1 MAVLGQVIT
10 KRQSNPNA
18 YDYDDDNDYRCD
30 RYGNCYSTWGSW
42 GRWVVLVLIIVG
54 FLLLAFALS
63 CMNSRRRR
71 RQGIQPM
78 YGTGW
83 MAKPPP
89 YDQHNQP
96 GTYNY
101 GPPPPMYTQAGPIP
115 PQQTGNTFN
124 SNDGY
129 YGHHGQQ
136 GGIELQQP
144 PNAYTRGGDDV
155 YQAPVGPP
163 PGTKVEGDGVI
174 R

>member
-1 MAVLGQVIT
+1 MT
-10 KRQSNPNA
+10 YSC
-18 YDYDDDNDYRCD
+18 DY
-30 RYGNCYSTWGSW
+30 YGNCYSTWNSW
-42 GRWVVLVLIIVG
+42 GRWVALVIVIAA
-54 FLLLAFALS
+54 LVLLAFSLS
-63 CMNSRRRR
+63 CINSRRRR

-89 YDQHNQP
+89 YGHYNYPPNNQP

-101 GPPPPMYTQAGPIP
+101 APAPPMYTQNGPMP

-136 GGIELQQP
+136 DGIELQQP
-144 PNAYTRGGDDV
+144 ASAYTRGGENV
-155 YQAPVGPP
+155 YQAPMGPP
-163 PGTKVEGDGVI
+163 PGKKLEGDGIV

>member
-1 MAVLGQVIT
+1 MAVLVQMIA
-10 KRQSNPNA
+10 KRQSN
-18 YDYDDDNDYRCD
+18 DFDDDDIVNNCD
-30 RYGNCYSTWGSW
+30 GYGNCYSTWGSW
-42 GRWVVLVLIIVG
+42 GRWVVLVLIILAFV
-54 FLLLAFALS
+54 LLAFGLS
-63 CMNSRRRR
+63 CINSRRRR

-89 YDQHNQP
+89 YGHYNNQP
-96 GTYNY
+96 GAYNY
-101 GPPPPMYTQAGPIP
+101 GPPPPMYTPNGQIP

-129 YGHHGQQ
+129 YGHHGHHGQPD
-136 GGIELQQP
+136 IELQQP

-155 YQAPVGPP
+155 YQAPMGPP
-163 PGTKVEGDGVI
+163 PTKHTEGDGVI